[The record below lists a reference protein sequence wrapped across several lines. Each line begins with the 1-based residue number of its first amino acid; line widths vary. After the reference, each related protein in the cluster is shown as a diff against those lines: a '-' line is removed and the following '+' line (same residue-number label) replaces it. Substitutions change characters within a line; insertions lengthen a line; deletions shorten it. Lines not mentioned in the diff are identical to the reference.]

1 MSIAGADPVL
11 DAFAAEQVYLRRPK
25 GLILLGDN
33 HRLLEQLPTGCCTL
47 VTFAPP
53 FVRDDEETA
62 PEPYLEWMS
71 PLFDQFAR
79 ILRPGGSVVME
90 LGNQW
95 ARGTEIP
102 KRSTISYEVLAHLFT
117 RGGWHL
123 LQELHWY
130 NPGFLPTDRRWLDD
144 RIRFRDSVTPF
155 YWMARTLDVR
165 VDTSRVW
172 GRQAGTLA
180 SADGNLLAIGDG
192 PDDVDYVAQATAS
205 GHGEFLDRQPAG
217 IPRFFIDLLT
227 VEDEL
232 VVDPFGGS
240 CTTGMVAE
248 QRSRRWICIEAT
260 TRSLQTARLRF
271 PE

>member
-1 MSIAGADPVL
+1 MSINGADPIL
-11 DAFAAEQVYLRRPK
+11 DAFSADQVYLRRPK
-25 GLILLGDN
+25 GAILVGDN
-33 HRLLEQLPTGCCTL
+33 HRLLEQLPAGCCTL

-53 FVRDDEETA
+53 FVRDDEEIA
-62 PEPYLEWMS
+62 PEPYVEWMA
-71 PLFDQFAR
+71 PLFDEFAR

-95 ARGTEIP
+95 TRGTDIP
-102 KRSTISYEVLAHLFT
+102 QRTTISYQVLAHLFT

-123 LQELHWY
+123 LQEFHWY
-130 NPGFLPTDRRWLDD
+130 NPGFLPTDQRWLDD

-155 YWMARTLDVR
+155 YWMARTPDVG

-172 GRQAGTLA
+172 ARQAGTLA
-180 SADGNLLAIGDG
+180 GPQGNFLAIDDG
-192 PDDVDYVAQATAS
+192 PDDVCYVELATAS
-205 GHGEFLDRQPAG
+205 GHGQFFDRQPAG

-248 QRSRRWICIEAT
+248 RSGRRWICIEVSPQ
-260 TRSLQTARLRF
+260 SLQTARLRF

>member
-1 MSIAGADPVL
+1 VTTTGADPIL

-25 GLILLGDN
+25 GAILLGDN
-33 HRLLEQLPTGCCTL
+33 HDLLGQLPGGCCTL

-53 FVRDDEETA
+53 FVRDDEEAA
-62 PEPYLEWMS
+62 PEAYVEWMA
-71 PLFDQFAR
+71 PLFDEFAR

-95 ARGTEIP
+95 QRGPDVPRRT
-102 KRSTISYEVLAHLFT
+102 TISYQVLAHLFT

-155 YWMARTLDVR
+155 YWMARTPDVR
-165 VDTSRVW
+165 VDTARVR

-180 SADGNLLAIGDG
+180 DAQGSFLAIDDG
-192 PDDVDYVAQATAS
+192 PDDVRYVERAAAS

-227 VEDEL
+227 AEDEL
-232 VVDPFGGS
+232 VVDPFAGS

-248 QRSRRWICIEAT
+248 RSGRRWICIEISPE
-260 TRSLQTARLRF
+260 SLRTARLRF
-271 PE
+271 PG